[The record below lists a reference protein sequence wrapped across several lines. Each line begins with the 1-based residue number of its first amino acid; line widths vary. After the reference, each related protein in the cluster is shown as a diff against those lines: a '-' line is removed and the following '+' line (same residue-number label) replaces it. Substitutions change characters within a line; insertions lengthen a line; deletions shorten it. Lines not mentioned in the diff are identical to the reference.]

1 LKPRIAFVVQRC
13 GREVNGGAEALCLTV
28 AQHMQEQWDVEILTT
43 CAIDYM
49 TWQDHYPEGVQI
61 VDSVPIRRFHVDRPR
76 DVDKFNAYSQS
87 LARKPGGASLAQAE
101 EWMKLQGPMS
111 SRLMEH
117 LSDHTADFNAFI
129 YFTYLYATTYYGLP
143 LVQNKAYLVP
153 AAHDEW
159 PIYLPIWDS
168 FMSRPKAFIFSTAEE
183 RAFLQKRFPH
193 ARLNGD
199 IVGVGVNVPERY
211 SRNNFIEKY
220 GIQDPYILYIGRID
234 ESKGCGTLIDY
245 YLRYKRETSNK
256 VKLVLAGKTVMPV
269 PKHRDIIE
277 IGFVDDQTKFDAL
290 DGCSFLVNPSPYESL
305 SMVLLEAWSLNKPV
319 LVNAAAEVMVGQC
332 KRSDSGL
339 WYENYDEFRECVN
352 YLLAHPELA
361 HRGRAFVQENYSW
374 DVIIEKYAALT
385 IA

>member
-1 LKPRIAFVVQRC
+1 LKPKIAFVVQRC

-43 CAIDYM
+43 CAVDYM

-61 VDSVPIRRFHVDRPR
+61 VDGVPIRRFRVDRPR
-76 DVDKFNAYSQS
+76 DVGRFNAFSQS
-87 LARKPGGASLAQAE
+87 LAIKPGKASLAQAE
-101 EWMKLQGPMS
+101 DWMKLQGPMC
-111 SRLMEH
+111 SRLMQH
-117 LSDHTADFNAFI
+117 LSDHAGDFNAFF

-159 PIYLPIWDS
+159 PIYLPIWDE
-168 FMSRPKAFIFSTAEE
+168 FMSRPKAFIFSTVEE
-183 RAFLQKRFPH
+183 KAFLHKRFPH
-193 ARLNGD
+193 ALLNGD

-211 SRNNFIEKY
+211 SRDNFIAKY

-245 YLRYKRETSNK
+245 FMRYKRETLNK
-256 VKLVLAGKTVMPV
+256 VKLVLAGKAVMPV
-269 PKHRDIIE
+269 PKQRDIIE

-332 KRSDSGL
+332 RRSNGGL
-339 WYENYDEFRECVN
+339 WYSNYDEFRECVKF
-352 YLLAHPELA
+352 LLTHPDLA
-361 HRGRAFVQENYSW
+361 RRCRVFVQENYSW
-374 DVIIEKYAALT
+374 DVITDKYASM
-385 IA
+385 IRI